1 MLCSYLTREKN
12 NMNTKIL
19 KRAVCS
25 LLGATLSMVALMP
38 QSAQAWVFPAGA
50 DHFVVDTTSDDPDK
64 DINDI
69 KCETVTGKCSLRA
82 AIMQANAFG
91 VGQIRFASNVAMIKP
106 QSALPVITAKID
118 IDGKRDLNGQIHLGP
133 ILTHIN
139 AINVSSGATLVIK
152 GNNSKIKNMR
162 ISSSPANAADIEVG
176 FGTGMD
182 IRDNWLGMVKGNCSE
197 TTVVFRQGGY
207 GVRVLGTVF
216 AWQGQPA
223 VVIENN
229 MIGCHKEA
237 GIYIRGSDV
246 QVIGNSIGVYTSP
259 INANDAANVVP
270 NNHGVQVVGPNVL
283 NTLIRNN
290 WIAGNKNAGVLFTDA
305 VFAAKIKGNLIGTT
319 LAGNAALANGSAG
332 IHIIGG
338 GDNVIGGLTIEDRNL
353 ISGNG
358 GTGIY
363 LLHSAYN
370 SVLGNHIG
378 VDRFG
383 QNKLGNGSTGV
394 YMNGGEG
401 NMIGCTQACQSFK
414 ANLIGGNGSQGLWV
428 HSGSKHRIVANRIG
442 INYTSGDQI
451 SPIDLGNGE
460 QGLYVTE
467 STDVKIGLAGHGN
480 VFGFNGGLA
489 IEVSPECV
497 NTSQVDN
504 LVVN

>member
-1 MLCSYLTREKN
+1 
-12 NMNTKIL
+12 MNTKIF
-19 KRAVCS
+19 KRAACS
-25 LLGATLSMVALMP
+25 LLGATLSMLSLMP
-38 QSAQAWVFPAGA
+38 QSAQAWVLPAGA
-50 DHFVVDTTSDDPDK
+50 DHFVVDTASDDPDK
-64 DINDI
+64 DINNI

-139 AINVSSGATLVIK
+139 AINVSSGPTLVIK
-152 GNNSKIKNMR
+152 GNNSKVKNMR
-162 ISSSPANAADIEVG
+162 ISSSPANAADLEVG

-182 IRDNWLGMVKGNCSE
+182 IRDNWLGMVKGNCVES
-197 TTVVFRQGGY
+197 VDVFRQGGY
-207 GVRVLGTVF
+207 GVRVLGAVF
-216 AWQGQPA
+216 AWQGQPS

-229 MIGCHKEA
+229 VIGCHKEA
-237 GIYIRGSDV
+237 GIHIHGSDV
-246 QVIGNSIGVYTSP
+246 QVIGNSIGAYTSP
-259 INANDAANVVP
+259 INPNAAANVVP
-270 NNHGVQVVGPNVL
+270 NNHGVQVVGPNVP

-305 VFAAKIKGNLIGTT
+305 VFAAKIKGNVIGTT
-319 LAGNAALANGSAG
+319 SAGDAVLANGAVG
-332 IHIIGG
+332 VHIIGG

-358 GTGIY
+358 VSGIY
-363 LLHSAYN
+363 LQHSVYN
-370 SVLGNHIG
+370 SILGNYIG

-383 QNKLGNGSTGV
+383 QQKLGNASTGI
-394 YMNGGEG
+394 YTNGGEG

-414 ANLIGGNGSQGLWV
+414 ANLIGGNGSQGIWL
-428 HSGSKHRIVANRIG
+428 HKGSKHRVVGNRIG
-442 INYTSGDQI
+442 ISYTGGDQI
-451 SPIDLGNGE
+451 SPINLGNGE

-467 STDVKIGLAGHGN
+467 STDIKIGLAGHGN

-489 IEVSPECV
+489 IEVSPECI
-497 NTSQVDN
+497 NTTQVDN